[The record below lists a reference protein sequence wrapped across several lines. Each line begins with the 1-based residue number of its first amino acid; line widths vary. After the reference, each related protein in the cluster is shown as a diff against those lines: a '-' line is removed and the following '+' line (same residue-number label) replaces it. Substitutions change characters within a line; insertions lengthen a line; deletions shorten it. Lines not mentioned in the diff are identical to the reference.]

1 MTSYGNS
8 AYLDDVTTSSAIMS
22 HSIFDA
28 LTGVTLEGS
37 GGLTVQQLLETPGLI
52 QSTVTISGG
61 PPTVTSTSHQGT
73 QLSPAITNTSISK
86 WGEGVPLD
94 EDDVF
99 QCGRCKKQFSSLE
112 LFMLHK
118 RDQCSGK
125 NANLRA
131 LQGPQG
137 GPTPSAADHTGFEA
151 ENSALANQIHVQVQP
166 HTVPVSTG
174 YTTTGL
180 PSPNSMN
187 QHIIVSE
194 TELLPFT
201 IETTQVLPLPG
212 GLQTTNFMPATSG
225 NKTLS
230 SAVSPLLTT
239 TAAVNP
245 PLDVGSGLSPSQT
258 LTTMVGV
265 GDTSEGDGGG
275 GGGVPN
281 QGEVTGEE
289 KDDVACYNH
298 EFFHGGMAKTA
309 PSKNEPMKLK
319 PKHKCPFC
327 GKEFSKNFDLQQH
340 IRSHTGEK
348 PFQCIVCGRAFTQ
361 KSNVKKHMATHRV
374 WPAGSL
380 SDTLPKDPIKK
391 LMMSTNIDN
400 GIQNFHQGASVS
412 DVQVSPQVGQ
422 TMMDLLEERT
432 VLKEEVLVDD
442 SYVCQFC
449 GHALGSYVE
458 LRTHMKLHAHQKVYK
473 CIQKNCD
480 LAFDDLDSFLDH
492 IRTHDRDLQYRCHT
506 CSKVFSS
513 LKTLGLHQYE
523 HSMYPQPKKTV
534 GPSSFT
540 HSYFR
545 CTKCM
550 NKYASAEALE
560 HHLRTSSHHY
570 PCKQCG
576 KVFTSERLLRRHLHV
591 HGTVNPFMCAQCSK
605 EFKSE
610 YSLKLHQ
617 LIHTGEKPFECHICK
632 TAFNR
637 RDKLKRHMLI
647 HEAKKLKC
655 PFRSALGCLREFSRP
670 DKLRLHMMTHAG
682 GRARRGRGRGKGSS
696 AGRIERQVKTEI
708 TPPEDVKCSV
718 CHIPLQP
725 GEDHDHKCLIEQ
737 NGGHGDGTED
747 TAFAASSSR
756 SGRVRPI
763 RQAVVRRA
771 RDQATSRRGVRK
783 RRGMLSQNPNTQ
795 RQKEQEQNESLQGQ
809 QQQKQ
814 QQIHNQ
820 HHHIEDQQHQVE
832 QQQHQQQ
839 QHQQEQQHQQQQQHQ
854 HHQQQNQQQQTLISA
869 QEVHHQQEDIL
880 TVPSVEAITKVDG
893 DADTQNVEIIYI
905 PFSIPLAR
913 PIQAELIRAMSS
925 DEASHVD
932 SEILEGG
939 PTITLDSTTSSLLVG
954 NGTMVPL
961 VSPSTV
967 EEVDPLDV
975 SNLSKDNQ
983 ELQVMYNTTTS
994 ELGTAGPTELVET
1007 QLTNSHIHGSQL
1019 VHEASIDESQLPHTH
1034 LTHLNILPDQT

>member
-1 MTSYGNS
+1 M
-8 AYLDDVTTSSAIMS
+8 
-22 HSIFDA
+22 
-28 LTGVTLEGS
+28 
-37 GGLTVQQLLETPGLI
+37 
-52 QSTVTISGG
+52 
-61 PPTVTSTSHQGT
+61 
-73 QLSPAITNTSISK
+73 
-86 WGEGVPLD
+86 
-94 EDDVF
+94 
-99 QCGRCKKQFSSLE
+99 
-112 LFMLHK
+112 
-118 RDQCSGK
+118 
-125 NANLRA
+125 
-131 LQGPQG
+131 
-137 GPTPSAADHTGFEA
+137 
-151 ENSALANQIHVQVQP
+151 
-166 HTVPVSTG
+166 
-174 YTTTGL
+174 
-180 PSPNSMN
+180 
-187 QHIIVSE
+187 
-194 TELLPFT
+194 
-201 IETTQVLPLPG
+201 VLPLPG

-245 PLDVGSGLSPSQT
+245 PLDVGSSLSPSQT

-265 GDTSEGDGGG
+265 GDASEGDGGG

-391 LMMSTNIDN
+391 LMMSTNIDM
-400 GIQNFHQGASVS
+400 V
-412 DVQVSPQVGQ
+412 PQ
-422 TMMDLLEERT
+422 MELLEERT
-432 VLKEEVLVDD
+432 VMKEEVLVDD

-513 LKTLGLHQYE
+513 LKTLGFHQYE

-534 GPSSFT
+534 GP
-540 HSYFR
+540 SYFR

-617 LIHTGEKPFECHICK
+617 LIHTGEKPYECHICK

-655 PFRSALGCLREFSRP
+655 PFRTTLGCLREFSRP

-682 GRARRGRGRGKGSS
+682 GRARRGRGRGRGSS
-696 AGRIERQVKTEI
+696 AGRLERQVKTEI
-708 TPPEDVKCSV
+708 IPPDDVKCSI
-718 CHIPLQP
+718 CHLPIQP
-725 GEDHDHKCLIEQ
+725 GEDHDHKCLTED
-737 NGGHGDGTED
+737 NVEGHGDGLED
-747 TAFAASSSR
+747 TAFATSSSR
-756 SGRVRPI
+756 SGRLRPI

-771 RDQATSRRGVRK
+771 RDQATSRRGEV
-783 RRGMLSQNPNTQ
+783 
-795 RQKEQEQNESLQGQ
+795 
-809 QQQKQ
+809 
-814 QQIHNQ
+814 
-820 HHHIEDQQHQVE
+820 
-832 QQQHQQQ
+832 QHQQD
-839 QHQQEQQHQQQQQHQ
+839 
-854 HHQQQNQQQQTLISA
+854 
-869 QEVHHQQEDIL
+869 DIL

-925 DEASHVD
+925 DEAGHVD

-954 NGTMVPL
+954 SGTMVPL

-975 SNLSKDNQ
+975 TNLSKDNQ
-983 ELQVMYNTTTS
+983 ELQVMYNTSTA
-994 ELGTAGPTELVET
+994 ELSSAGPTELVET
-1007 QLTNSHIHGSQL
+1007 QLNNSHIHGSQL
-1019 VHEASIDESQLPHTH
+1019 VHDTTIDESQLPHPH